1 VIGAVAGLERIQ
13 GVGGAAEVLVARDA
27 RGVALA
33 AADRICTWLN
43 AAVHERGRAHI
54 ALTGGSSASL
64 LAAELRLPRW
74 RDAVP
79 WNQVGVWWGDER
91 FVPADRPESTF
102 AEAVRDLLGPDGLP
116 VPAANIHPFPVETA
130 LADGNGQEWVAEAY
144 AAELSTM
151 LSHRDHLPAFDVI
164 LLGMGPDGHVLSVFP
179 GSEAL
184 DQGAPLVVAIPAPTH
199 IAPMVPRITI
209 NPRLLAVAG
218 HVLLMIPGAAKAA
231 TVSRVFTD
239 PPDPRR
245 LPAQLLLRDNATWL
259 LDLGSAA
266 DLEAERVP
274 LGAQR
279 SGPEVR

>member
-1 VIGAVAGLERIQ
+1 MPPN
-13 GVGGAAEVLVARDA
+13 
-27 RGVALA
+27 
-33 AADRICTWLN
+33 CT
-43 AAVHERGRAHI
+43 GRAG
-54 ALTGGSSASL
+54 TTRCPG
-64 LAAELRLPRW
+64 
-74 RDAVP
+74 D
-79 WNQVGVWWGDER
+79 QVGIWWGDER
-91 FVPADRPESTF
+91 FVPTDRPESTF

-151 LSHRDHLPAFDVI
+151 LSRRDHLPAFDVI

-184 DQGAPLVVAIPAPTH
+184 DPGTPLVMAIPAPTH

-218 HVLLMIPGAAKAA
+218 HVLLMIPGAAKAR
-231 TVSRVFTD
+231 TVSRIFTE
-239 PPDPRR
+239 PPDPGR
-245 LPAQLLLRDNATWL
+245 LPAQLLLRGNATWL

-266 DLEAERVP
+266 ELTAPRVP
-274 LGAQR
+274 AG
-279 SGPEVR
+279 S